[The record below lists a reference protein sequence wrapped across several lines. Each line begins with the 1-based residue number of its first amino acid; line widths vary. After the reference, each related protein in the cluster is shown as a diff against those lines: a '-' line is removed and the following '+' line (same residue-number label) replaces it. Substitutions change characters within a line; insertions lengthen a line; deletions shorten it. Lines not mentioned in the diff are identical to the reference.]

1 MIFITSISSRYIL
14 PKIYRANDYQSEYN
28 ILLILFYKLYCVL
41 YSIPFPLVFKF
52 YNLSDGTPQKSHLLI
67 GNKSCGKHLK
77 SHGEKVLWVIYL
89 IETFHSLSSYT
100 E

>member
-28 ILLILFYKLYCVL
+28 RLLILFYKLYCVL

-67 GNKSCGKHLK
+67 GNKSCG
-77 SHGEKVLWVIYL
+77 EKVLWVIYL